1 MANKIKYG
9 LSKVYVATVSSVST
23 TGALTYS
30 TPVAVPGGV
39 SLSLSIQGDTN
50 TFYADNI
57 AYWTATANNGY
68 QGDLEMALI
77 PDTIRQ
83 AILGE
88 TLDTKGFYVE
98 KSSDAQ
104 KEFAL
109 LFQFEG
115 DENAT
120 RHCLYRCVASRP
132 EVAGSTKEESIEPQ
146 TETITITAMPRINDE
161 VVKARCPYSA
171 STSSAYAT
179 WYSAV
184 QEPTVT
190 P

>member
-9 LSKVYVATVSSVST
+9 LKSVYYAPVSSVSS
-23 TGALTYS
+23 TGSLTYS
-30 TPVAVPGGV
+30 TPVAMPGGV
-39 SLSLSIQGDTN
+39 SISLSISGDTN

-68 QGDLEMALI
+68 QGDLEVALI
-77 PDTIRQ
+77 PDAFRQ
-83 AILGE
+83 NVLGE

-98 KSSDAQ
+98 KSDDTQ

-132 EVAGSTKEESIEPQ
+132 EVSGSTKEETIEPQ
-146 TETITITAMPRINDE
+146 TETITITAMPRINDS
-161 VVKARCPYSA
+161 VIKSRAPYTA
-171 STSSAYAT
+171 STSSSYAT
-179 WYSAV
+179 WFSAV